1 MQLESLKAIAAIRG
15 PGASR
20 LASFYLG
27 QTLLES
33 GRPADA
39 IRVLER
45 FAAEAGVGPGLR
57 AQAVAHL
64 GRAHC
69 RRKDAATAR
78 ALWNSLEARDP
89 QTKATLAAVYSRA
102 GITEPA
108 PVALADAVL
117 KDIGERPAT
126 LVRQKLIGV
135 YTRAGLT
142 ARALAL
148 LEQTDLKA
156 PSSTEVLGPA
166 KVINFYDPALLGELA
181 ALYRQASRVALERAA
196 ADARVKGTAEY
207 YLGAAFLEAGD
218 AERAL
223 QATRAFLALPG
234 GPPAYRNRA
243 RVREA
248 AARSLLARRGDDAS
262 VWAELSPDTAA
273 DPELLAD
280 IVAACVRY
288 RLACTAVEPRAARVA
303 ETGE

>member
-1 MQLESLKAIAAIRG
+1 M
-15 PGASR
+15 
-20 LASFYLG
+20 
-27 QTLLES
+27 
-33 GRPADA
+33 
-39 IRVLER
+39 
-45 FAAEAGVGPGLR
+45 
-57 AQAVAHL
+57 AHL
-64 GRAHC
+64 GLAHFL
-69 RRKDAATAR
+69 RKDAATAR

-181 ALYRQASRVALERAA
+181 MLYRHASRLALERAA

-218 AERAL
+218 GERAL

-234 GPPAYRNRA
+234 APPAYRNR
-243 RVREA
+243 RNQR
-248 AARSLLARRGDDAS
+248 RLCPSRCGRRGQRRPPARR
-262 VWAELSPDTAA
+262 
-273 DPELLAD
+273 
-280 IVAACVRY
+280 R
-288 RLACTAVEPRAARVA
+288 
-303 ETGE
+303 